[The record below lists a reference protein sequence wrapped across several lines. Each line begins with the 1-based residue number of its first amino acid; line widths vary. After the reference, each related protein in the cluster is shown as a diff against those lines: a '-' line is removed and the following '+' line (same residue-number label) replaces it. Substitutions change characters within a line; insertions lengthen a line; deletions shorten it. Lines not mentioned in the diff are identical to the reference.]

1 MSSWYRTGAAALG
14 CYDALA
20 VGDLNDK
27 TCYAD
32 PAVAAAAPYDL
43 VAAADV
49 LCYFGALDDVLA
61 LWAGILRPGGDCI
74 FSCERAPG
82 DREWLLGPT
91 GRYAHSPSYVA
102 AAAARAGL
110 SCASTTDIVPR
121 VENGEAVPGTLYVL
135 QKAP

>member
-1 MSSWYRTGAAALG
+1 MDLSEETSRGDAAA
-14 CYDALA
+14 ATWIFR
-20 VGDLNDK
+20 GDD
-27 TCYAD
+27 
-32 PAVAAAAPYDL
+32 VAAAATREFGRNRRAPQ
-43 VAAADV
+43 V